1 MQEKAQDNISKL
13 VEAEKESLALEKDNE
28 EQSKYYSAIASRLF
42 WMKWENQDINLVE
55 WANIPKLP
63 PLLNGD

>member
-1 MQEKAQDNISKL
+1 MQEKPQDNISKL

-55 WANIPKLP
+55 
-63 PLLNGD
+63 